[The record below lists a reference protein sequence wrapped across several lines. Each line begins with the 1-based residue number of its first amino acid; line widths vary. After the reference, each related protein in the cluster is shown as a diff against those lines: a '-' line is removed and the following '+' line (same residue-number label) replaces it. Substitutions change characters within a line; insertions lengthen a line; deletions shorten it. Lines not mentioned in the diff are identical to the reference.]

1 MPCLLNISSWV
12 PSLRIDYKLEDKFD
26 VGLFASFLALFI
38 IGVAAIYSSTLHN
51 HAASGNFEKQ
61 MFWGLAGLFVFFIV
75 YYLPTT
81 AFRQIAVP
89 SYLLSLLFLVLV
101 LLIGRRIYGQRSWFG
116 FGSFGFQPSEFA
128 KIGTILGLA
137 YFMSRRN
144 MNIETFKDIFLSLGI
159 GLFPVGLIF
168 LEPDMGTSFVFF
180 ALILIMVF
188 WKGISLFG
196 LFVVLSPGI
205 VALSSLF
212 GPLYFVFTMLLV
224 VTALILF
231 KKDIFFSGAILA
243 LNMGAGFFTD
253 YVYRALSPHQQSRIL
268 TFINPGSDPLGSGYN
283 AIQAKV
289 AIGSGGLLGKGF
301 LNGNQTQLQ
310 YIPEQWTDF
319 IFCVIGEEFGFIGA
333 FIVLVLFLYIFLRI
347 IKIASLTKDEFISL
361 TLIGILSVYFVHV
374 VVNIGMVTG
383 LIPVIG
389 IPLPFVSYGGSSL
402 LVNMLMLGI
411 VANIYRTRKNYI

>member
-1 MPCLLNISSWV
+1 ML
-12 PSLRIDYKLEDKFD
+12 SLRIDYKLEDKFD
-26 VGLFASFLALFI
+26 VGLFLSFLILFI
-38 IGVAAIYSSTLHN
+38 IGIAAIYSSTLHN

-61 MFWGLAGLFVFFIV
+61 VFWGLTGLFVFFIV

-81 AFRQIAVP
+81 AFRRIAVP
-89 SYLLSLLFLVLV
+89 SYLLSLCFLVIVLV
-101 LLIGRRIYGQRSWFG
+101 IGRKIYGQRSWFG

-137 YFMSRRN
+137 YFMSRKN
-144 MNIETFKDIFLSLGI
+144 IDIETFKDIFISLGI
-159 GLFPVGLIF
+159 GLLPVGLIF
-168 LEPDMGTSFVFF
+168 LQPDMGTSFVFF
-180 ALILIMVF
+180 ALILVMLF

-224 VTALILF
+224 VGTLILF

-243 LNMGAGFFTD
+243 LNLGAGFFTD
-253 YVYRALSPHQQSRIL
+253 YMYKALSLHQQKRIL

-289 AIGSGGLLGKGF
+289 AIGSGGLFGKGF
-301 LNGNQTQLQ
+301 LAGNQTQLQ

-319 IFCVIGEEFGFIGA
+319 IYCVIGEEFGFIGS

-361 TLIGILSVYFVHV
+361 TLIGILSVYFVHTV
-374 VVNIGMVTG
+374 INIGMVTG

-402 LVNMLMLGI
+402 LVNMFMLGI

>member
-1 MPCLLNISSWV
+1 M
-12 PSLRIDYKLEDKFD
+12 RIDYKLDDKFD
-26 VGLFASFLALFI
+26 VRFFLSFLVLFI

-61 MFWGLAGLFVFFIV
+61 VFWGLIGLFFFFVV

-81 AFRQIAVP
+81 FFRQIAVP
-89 SYLLSLLFLVLV
+89 SYLLSLFFLIIVLV
-101 LLIGRRIYGQRSWFG
+101 IGRRIYGQKSWFG

-144 MNIETFKDIFLSLGI
+144 INIDTFKDIFLSLGI
-159 GLFPVGLIF
+159 GLLPVGLIF

-180 ALILIMVF
+180 ALILIMLF

-196 LFVVLSPGI
+196 LFVVLSPAI

-212 GPLYFVFTMLLV
+212 GPLYFVFTMILV
-224 VTALILF
+224 LVALILF
-231 KKDIFFSGAILA
+231 KKDIFFSGAILG
-243 LNMGAGFFTD
+243 LNVGAGFFTD
-253 YVYRALSPHQQSRIL
+253 YVYRALSPHQQKRIL

-289 AIGSGGLLGKGF
+289 AIGSGGLFGKGF
-301 LNGNQTQLQ
+301 LHGNQTQLQ

-319 IFCVIGEEFGFIGA
+319 IYCVIGEEFGFIGS
-333 FIVLVLFLYIFLRI
+333 FIVLCLFLYIFLRI

-361 TLIGILSVYFVHV
+361 TLIGILSVYLIHV
-374 VVNIGMVTG
+374 VINIGMVTG

-402 LVNMLMLGI
+402 LVNMFMLGI